1 MDKANSYRPYPAG
14 FLGRLVRLRSIA
26 LQCLLGPQV
35 RHLEAGMAKE
45 HEQTIKRSGGKMS
58 FVKRV
63 VLFVVFPLLRFEDRL
78 REMIGYESKPKHP
91 GDQTP

>member
-1 MDKANSYRPYPAG
+1 
-14 FLGRLVRLRSIA
+14 
-26 LQCLLGPQV
+26 
-35 RHLEAGMAKE
+35 
-45 HEQTIKRSGGKMS
+45 MS